1 MDTSILIII
10 GVVVLVIIVIIAS
23 TYNSLVEKHKK
34 IERNS
39 SLVDVYLKKRFDLI
53 PNLVE
58 VCKGYSKHEKETLEK
73 VTELRS
79 SFANHPTDE
88 NREELNEMYKKFIA
102 LVEKYPEIKASEQ
115 YLKLQ
120 KELTNVE
127 NEIQASRR
135 IYINSITDYNNM
147 VMKFPSSIMASM
159 LGFKKFDLPKYDYSD
174 VKVDFSENKE

>member
-1 MDTSILIII
+1 MSKEILIII
-10 GVVVLVIIVIIAS
+10 GVVILIIVISII
-23 TYNSLVEKHKK
+23 TIYNSLVEGHKK

-73 VTELRS
+73 VAELRS
-79 SFANHPTDE
+79 SFNNNPTNE
-88 NREELNEMYKKFIA
+88 TREELNKVYSSLIA
-102 LVEKYPEIKASEQ
+102 IAESYPEVKASDN

-135 IYINSITDYNNM
+135 IHINSITT
-147 VMKFPSSIMASM
+147 
-159 LGFKKFDLPKYDYSD
+159 
-174 VKVDFSENKE
+174 

>member
-1 MDTSILIII
+1 MDTQLIII
-10 GVVVLVIIVIIAS
+10 IIVVVAIIIISIIAS
-23 TYNSLVEKHKK
+23 YNGLVERKKK
-34 IERNS
+34 IERNN

-58 VCKGYSKHEKETLEK
+58 VCKGYAKHEKETLEK

-79 SFANHPTDE
+79 SFNEKPTE
-88 NREELNEMYKKFIA
+88 KNREELNEIYKQFIA
-102 LVEKYPEIKASEQ
+102 LAERYPEIKASEH

-135 IYINSITDYNNM
+135 IYINSITDYNNK
-147 VMKFPSSIMASM
+147 VMRFPTSILATIF
-159 LGFKKFDLPKYDYSD
+159 GFKQHELPKYDYSD
-174 VKVDFSENKE
+174 VKINFKESE

>member
-1 MDTSILIII
+1 MNTTVLMIISVI
-10 GVVVLVIIVIIAS
+10 VLIIVITIIS
-23 TYNSLVEKHKK
+23 TYNNLVEKQKK
-34 IERNS
+34 IERNN

-73 VTELRS
+73 VAELRS
-79 SFANHPTDE
+79 DFNSHPTDE
-88 NREELNEMYKKFIA
+88 NREELNEVYKKFIA
-102 LVEKYPEIKASEQ
+102 LVEQYPEIKASDH

-127 NEIQASRR
+127 NEIEASRR

-147 VMKFPSSIMASM
+147 IMKFPSSLLAIIF
-159 LGFKKFDLPKYDYSD
+159 GFRKYNLPKYDYSD
-174 VKVDFSENKE
+174 VKVSFKDNN

>member
-1 MDTSILIII
+1 MEIVLIAIVCI
-10 GVVVLVIIVIIAS
+10 MVIMIVSVIV
-23 TYNSLVEKHKK
+23 TRNSLVDKQKK
-34 IERNS
+34 VERNN

-58 VCKGYSKHEKETLEK
+58 VCKGYSTHEKETLEK
-73 VTELRS
+73 VAELRS

-88 NREELNEMYKKFIA
+88 NREELNEVYNKFIA
-102 LVEKYPEIKASEQ
+102 LVEQYPEIKANEQ

-147 VMKFPSSIMASM
+147 IMKFPSSIIASM
-159 LGFKKFDLPKYDYSD
+159 FGFKKYDLPKFDYSD
-174 VKVDFSENKE
+174 VKVNFNENKE

>member
-1 MDTSILIII
+1 MIIMKR
-10 GVVVLVIIVIIAS
+10 
-23 TYNSLVEKHKK
+23 NSLVEEYKK
-34 IERNS
+34 IERNN

-73 VTELRS
+73 VAELRS
-79 SFANHPTDE
+79 SFNDNPTNE
-88 NREELNEMYKKFIA
+88 AREELNKVYSSLIA
-102 LVEKYPEIKASEQ
+102 IAESYPEVKASNN

-135 IYINSITDYNNM
+135 IYINSITDYNNS
-147 VMKFPSSIMASM
+147 VMKFPSSIIAK
-159 LGFKKFDLPKYDYSD
+159 LFGFKKEELPKYDYSD
-174 VKVDFSENKE
+174 VKVDFKKE